1 MLDAKSAREK
11 AVTAERG
18 RSDAELETIEH
29 EIIKACN
36 DGRTHACIGGKFL
49 SATVR
54 RLKELGYT
62 VEWNDNQRDGTWTT
76 ISW

>member
-18 RSDAELETIEH
+18 RSDAELETIER
-29 EIIKACN
+29 EITKACN
-36 DGRTHACIGGKFL
+36 DGRTHACVEGKFL
-49 SATVR
+49 SATVK
-54 RLKELGYT
+54 RLEELGYT
-62 VEWNDNQRDGTWTT
+62 VEFTDSQIEGPWTT